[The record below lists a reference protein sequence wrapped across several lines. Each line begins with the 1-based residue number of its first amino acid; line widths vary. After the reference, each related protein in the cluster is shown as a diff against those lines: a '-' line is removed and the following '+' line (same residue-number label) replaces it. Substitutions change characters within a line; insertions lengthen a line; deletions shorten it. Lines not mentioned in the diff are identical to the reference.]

1 MRAMLETA
9 AARKTR
15 AIARRRQPAR
25 AVERAA
31 RSHLI
36 GVLVAKSLVRATTAR
51 IGKSCVAHR
60 RILHRAEH
68 WTGHRRDDLSSTAFA
83 ARRDGTRTAT
93 CNGAATP
100 TAASPF

>member
-51 IGKSCVAHR
+51 IGKSCAAHR
-60 RILHRAEH
+60 RLFHRAERKRR
-68 WTGHRRDDLSSTAFA
+68 HRRDGLSFTALA
-83 ARRDGTRTAT
+83 VRHDGTRTAT